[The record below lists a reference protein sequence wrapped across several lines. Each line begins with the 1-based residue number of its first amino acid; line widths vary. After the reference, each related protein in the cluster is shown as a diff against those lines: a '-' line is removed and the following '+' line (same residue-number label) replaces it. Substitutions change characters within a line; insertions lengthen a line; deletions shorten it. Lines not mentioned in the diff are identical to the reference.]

1 MGDRLFQTF
10 REAGLSNPR
19 LCLMSY
25 IGGGLEWDGYAY
37 AAATVRSLLP
47 LILKAGLASADEI
60 GIDTLEERLR
70 TETEAANGVIRLPEL
85 ISAWASVS

>member
-1 MGDRLFQTF
+1 MADRLFRTY
-10 REAGLSNPR
+10 RDAGLGNPK
-19 LCLMSY
+19 LSLMSY
-25 IGGGLEWDGYAY
+25 LGGGQEWDGYAY

-70 TETEAANGVIRLPEL
+70 TEAVAGTGWSGCRN
-85 ISAWASVS
+85 